1 MKDFYT
7 VKSRNGVKKVFQA
20 FSLFSIVFTIFLK
33 YSSDAQVI
41 IFLIFIMLLMVGN
54 DLVRARFQQ
63 HQLKVTWSIS
73 FIVSN
78 LLAGF
83 LLYKAYS
90 IGSQIYIIILLVEIM
105 VNTKKIPIYFIS
117 LNFII
122 FTTSLLATH
131 TLIEDIL
138 PSYFIIFAVV
148 YLFRNV
154 LIEKAKTQELN
165 QELQIANAT
174 LQTYSEKMEE
184 LTISKERT
192 RIAQQLHDSLGH
204 YLIALNMNL
213 EYANTIVDVE
223 PSKAKLALN
232 KSHDITKECMVDLRK
247 TVALLA
253 EERSSK
259 NLQQALHEIFDNF
272 CQTNQIKFELDMD
285 EAMEQVDSDIKNCIY
300 KTVQE
305 CITNGIKHG
314 KATYFSIKIHALA
327 HQISFGIYNNG
338 DGCETMIKSKGILGI
353 EERIEALGGRVDFNS
368 SDRQGFRVEAIIPQI
383 NLS

>member
-7 VKSRNGVKKVFQA
+7 VKIRNGVKKVFQA

-33 YSSDAQVI
+33 YSSDAQVV
-41 IFLIFIMLLMVGN
+41 IFLIFIMLLMIGN
-54 DLVRARFQQ
+54 DVMRARLQY
-63 HQLKVTWSIS
+63 QLKLTWSIS

-78 LLAGF
+78 VLAGF

-117 LNFII
+117 LHFII
-122 FTTSLLATH
+122 FTTSLLANH
-131 TLIEDIL
+131 TLLEDIL

-174 LQTYSEKMEE
+174 LQAYSEKMEE

-192 RIAQQLHDSLGH
+192 RIAQQLHDSIGH

-213 EYANTIVDVE
+213 EYADTIVDKE
-223 PSKAKLALN
+223 PAKAKLAIN

-253 EERSSK
+253 EERYSK

-272 CQTNQIKFELDMD
+272 CETNQIKFELDMD
-285 EAMEQVDSDIKNCIY
+285 AAMEQVDSDIKNCIY

-314 KATYFSIKIHALA
+314 KATYFSIKIHASS
-327 HQISFGIYNNG
+327 HQISFDIYNNG
-338 DGCETMIKSKGILGI
+338 DGCETIIKSKGILGI
-353 EERIEALGGRVDFNS
+353 EDRIEGLGGKVKFNS
-368 SDRQGFRVEAIIPQI
+368 NDRPGFRVEAIIPQI
-383 NLS
+383 IFS